1 MTNGDVIRNMNDEEL
16 ATYLYLHDFCK
27 EPVITNSQYWCE
39 EDCSICI
46 KNFIKGDSED
56 VPL

>member
-1 MTNGDVIRNMNDEEL
+1 MTYGDVIRNMNDEEL
-16 ATYLYLHDFCK
+16 ATYLYFCK

-46 KNFIKGDSED
+46 KKIY
-56 VPL
+56 